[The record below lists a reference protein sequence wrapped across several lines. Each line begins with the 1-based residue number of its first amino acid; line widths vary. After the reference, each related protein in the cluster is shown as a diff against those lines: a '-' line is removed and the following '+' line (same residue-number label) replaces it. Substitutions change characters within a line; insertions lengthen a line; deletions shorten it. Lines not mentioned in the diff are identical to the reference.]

1 MHLGAVER
9 LLLDY
14 HVVYGIY
21 MTTKL
26 FTDKEFDIADDR
38 DELAF
43 KCEHC
48 GRTFYRTKGYVIR
61 NERYRPGGHV
71 ASYCSI
77 ECHTSHR
84 TDTLVET
91 ACSQCGRSI
100 TRKPSDIRRSK
111 SGRQFCDHSCSAT
124 YNNLHKTTGT
134 RRSKLEAHIEEELS
148 RLYHNLEI
156 IYNDKLAIGSELDVY
171 IPSLRL
177 AFELNG
183 IYHYEPIHGQEK
195 LDSIVVNDSRKFRDC
210 IANRIS
216 LCIIDTSK
224 QKYVTSKT
232 SAVYMKV
239 ICDIIDTALRAASS
253 PTESRTRNSRF

>member
-1 MHLGAVER
+1 MRSGVAER
-9 LLLDY
+9 LPFDY
-14 HVVYGIY
+14 LMVHGIC

-48 GRTFYRTKGYVIR
+48 ECIFYRTKGYVIR
-61 NERYRPGGHV
+61 NERYRPDGNV
-71 ASYCSI
+71 ASYCSV
-77 ECHTSHR
+77 ECHVSHR

-91 ACSQCGRSI
+91 TCSQCGRSI
-100 TRKPSDIRRSK
+100 TRTPSELRKSK
-111 SGRQFCDHSCSAT
+111 SGNSFCNRSCAAT

-134 RRSKLEAHIEEELS
+134 RRSKLEVHIEEELS
-148 RLYHNLEI
+148 GLYHDLEI
-156 IYNDKLAIGSELDVY
+156 IYNGKDAIGSELDIY

-195 LDSIVVNDSRKFRDC
+195 LDSITVNDSRKFRDC

-232 SAVYMKV
+232 SVVYMKV
-239 ICDIIDTALRAASS
+239 IRDIIDVASS